1 MTKIRSSIALVVG
14 CVWALGLGGA
24 ALAADMSLPVKA
36 PPPPAPPPLDIHG
49 FVEWDYESFLINPQG
64 QALIDHG
71 TGTVVAGLDWVLYKN
86 KAGFINRIST
96 GGGLA
101 ADLSDN
107 FPGYWGTFENP
118 SANGDLFDTVFFI
131 DASVTFGQYWTL
143 SDTYYNVY
151 SGDVSCLPT
160 TQCQNA
166 SVAGADTHTIGFGFL
181 NFNELKIALND
192 SFSGWPITF
201 NPYVTWYYEFQ
212 GNNSVQMPACFA
224 CQVGSDFTIGMTP
237 TVSGKLW
244 GMPWLT
250 VKAPT
255 YVTVGPSSFWNA
267 PGFNLNN
274 PTCATCGGSSGDLGV
289 FTTGL
294 TFVAGLTW
302 IPSNLGSWYAKAGFQ
317 YYDVI
322 NNALIQS
329 NIVSICNGGPCSN
342 WQTRDIIVG
351 FAGIGVGF

>member
-24 ALAADMSLPVKA
+24 ALAADMSMPLKA

-49 FVEWDYESFLINPQG
+49 FVEWDYETFLINPQG

-71 TGTVVAGLDWVLYKN
+71 AGTVVAGLDWVLYKN
-86 KAGFINRIST
+86 KAGFINKITT

-101 ADLSDN
+101 ADVSNN
-107 FPGYWGTFENP
+107 FGSGASYWGSFQP

-143 SDTYYNVY
+143 SDTFYNVY
-151 SGDVSCLPT
+151 SNDVACNATGSCAT
-160 TQCQNA
+160 GGGAGSGGA
-166 SVAGADTHTIGFGFL
+166 SIGFGFM

-192 SFSGWPITF
+192 SFTGWPITF
-201 NPYVTWYYEFQ
+201 NPYVSWDYEFKGQ
-212 GNNSVQMPACFA
+212 NSGQMPLCFPCA
-224 CQVGSDFTIGMTP
+224 VNNGDFIIGMTP

-255 YVTVGPSSFWNA
+255 YVTVGPTSFWN
-267 PGFNLNN
+267 GN
-274 PTCATCGGSSGDLGV
+274 PAAFGASSGGVGV

-322 NNALIQS
+322 NNALVNANAFS
-329 NIVSICNGGPCSN
+329 VGTTAN
-342 WQTRDIIVG
+342 WATKDIIVG